1 MGKIDNRMI
10 YFLILYH
17 KICSTANINSLF
29 TMKTSITG
37 CITVF
42 VAFVFLSIGNIFSQG
57 MNELVYAEDTTF
69 SASELHEL
77 RLRFR
82 NLNFFR
88 NNEYKGEL
96 VKGYTLPGLWIL
108 PSVSYQPLRNLKIE
122 AGAYMLRYWGES
134 KYPNTHYAN
143 LPGYDTGDTQ
153 SAFHAV
159 PFFRVHYKPLP
170 GISLVLGNIY
180 GSNNH
185 GLIEPLYNKEMVM
198 TSDPEAGV
206 QFLWNTRC
214 FNMDMW
220 VNWES
225 FIFQGDN
232 RQEEF
237 TFGVSSRVKANSS
250 LDRVHW
256 YLPVQLIF
264 KHQGGEINTSATSR
278 GVKTWFNAAAGVGV
292 DIKTPFPCFNRL
304 NIEADAAYYS
314 QQKGDIFPSDNG
326 YGFYG
331 KAVADFKNF
340 RLHAAYWQCHDF
352 VSLMGDPLFGAVSM
366 FNPGQ
371 VYKDPKMAYLS
382 LEYSHRIGK
391 GFALGVHADVY
402 NTFAANTK
410 TTLSGDDGNLE
421 VKFSHV
427 PNSISFLAGI
437 YLRTDFSFLIKRF

>member
-1 MGKIDNRMI
+1 
-10 YFLILYH
+10 
-17 KICSTANINSLF
+17 
-29 TMKTSITG
+29 
-37 CITVF
+37 
-42 VAFVFLSIGNIFSQG
+42 
-57 MNELVYAEDTTF
+57 
-69 SASELHEL
+69 
-77 RLRFR
+77 
-82 NLNFFR
+82 
-88 NNEYKGEL
+88 
-96 VKGYTLPGLWIL
+96 
-108 PSVSYQPLRNLKIE
+108 
-122 AGAYMLRYWGES
+122 
-134 KYPNTHYAN
+134 
-143 LPGYDTGDTQ
+143 
-153 SAFHAV
+153 
-159 PFFRVHYKPLP
+159 
-170 GISLVLGNIY
+170 
-180 GSNNH
+180 
-185 GLIEPLYNKEMVM
+185 M

-214 FNMDMW
+214 FNMDIW

-256 YLPVQLIF
+256 YFPVQLIF

-292 DIKTPFPCFNRL
+292 DIKTAFRCFNRL
-304 NIEADAAYYS
+304 NIEADATYYS

-402 NTFAANTK
+402 NTFSADTK

-437 YLRTDFSFLIKRF
+437 YLRTDFSFLIKCF